1 MRIVCCSYSL
11 WCLKKN
17 YFRHTTGAYY
27 TFFYVSVLVS
37 NTRLLRI
44 IILSIVQEIGSLLP
58 VLDLVLA
65 PAGIRYGL

>member
-1 MRIVCCSYSL
+1 MCFKRLLLY
-11 WCLKKN
+11 
-17 YFRHTTGAYY
+17 
-27 TFFYVSVLVS
+27 FFYVSVLVS